1 MANSLE
7 VRNPYLDYRLMEFS
21 YNLPVEFKIRNGTA
35 KYLMKKL
42 LLRYLPEELV
52 YRRKWGFPAPIGNWL
67 SGDLSYLIDRWL
79 DPQRIRQQGIFNE
92 HQVNY
97 YIKEFRSGKKFH
109 DKRIWS
115 LIFFQMWHSKYMEGN
130 EN

>member
-1 MANSLE
+1 MSNSLE

-21 YNLPVEFKIRNGTA
+21 YNLPQVYKINKGVP

-42 LLRYLPEELV
+42 LERYLPTDLV

-67 SGDLSYLIDRWL
+67 TRDLSYLVDKWL
-79 DPQRIRQQGIFNE
+79 DPARIKSQGIFNE
-92 HQVNY
+92 KMVRHYVDA
-97 YIKEFRSGKKFH
+97 FRSGKKFH

-115 LIFFQMWHSKYMEGN
+115 LIFFQMWFDKYIGQDAA
-130 EN
+130 